1 MNRTFSGFN
10 NWSVK
15 LIIINTA
22 IYFLSFAG
30 GPEILSEYALIPAS
44 VFGGKVWQIVSYMF
58 LHGNL
63 SHLFFNMYALL
74 VFGIPVEQTWG
85 SRNFLIFYFFAG
97 IGAGLTILV
106 MNGLILGGVYMDIP
120 TLGASGAI
128 FGVLT
133 AFGFLY
139 PDSVILLFFVIPLK
153 AKYLVI
159 LYGAITFWA
168 MISGDSGTI
177 SHAGHLGGLIFGL
190 IFILIFRKKLLPPG
204 KLSVKFTIKPK
215 TEKQEKLPEKTEKD
229 LSSLAEKLIT
239 GGQGSLSDDEFQ
251 EARYLTIMT
260 DTEKAG
266 MCDEKEFE
274 IRDSYCMECEF
285 YRECTVREIKK
296 RMPGEQS

>member
-44 VFGGKVWQIVSYMF
+44 VFEGKIWQIVSYMF

-85 SRNFLIFYFFAG
+85 SRRFLIFYFFAG
-97 IGAGLTILV
+97 IGAGLTILAT
-106 MNGLILGGVYMDIP
+106 NGLILGDGYMYVP

-133 AFGFLY
+133 AFGFLF

-159 LYGAITFWA
+159 LYGAVTFWA
-168 MISGDSGTI
+168 MISGDGGTI

-190 IFILIFRKKLLPPG
+190 IFILVFRKNLRHAG
-204 KLSVKFTIKPK
+204 NTAVKFMIKP
-215 TEKQEKLPEKTEKD
+215 EPVKQEKLPDEEKD
-229 LSSLAEKLIT
+229 LSPLAEKLMT
-239 GGQGSLSDDEFQ
+239 GGHGALSDDEFQ

-274 IRDSYCMECEF
+274 LKDSYCMECEF
-285 YRECTVREIKK
+285 FRECTVREIKK
-296 RMPGEQS
+296 HMPGEQA